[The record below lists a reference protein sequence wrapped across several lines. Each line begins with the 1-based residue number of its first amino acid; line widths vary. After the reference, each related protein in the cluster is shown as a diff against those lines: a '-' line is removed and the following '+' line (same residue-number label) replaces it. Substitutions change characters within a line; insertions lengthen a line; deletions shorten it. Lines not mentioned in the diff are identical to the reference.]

1 MIVLVCFISSQNNIV
16 KTIESRR
23 EQLIPQDLF
32 KKKKGPD
39 YPVHFKISVFN
50 PQRARI
56 GFDKFLLHAAKSVDA
71 VILLV
76 EHQHSHLARS
86 VENAVFA
93 ATFEVEYEER
103 IVNFKNFFGSYFSQL
118 FRNFFTIKTL
128 MGDAEK
134 EQAMMLPLR
143 NFDAPELREM
153 ARLVREE
160 SRSNTFVIA
169 LEAQLARILKR
180 RLPRNRSNCKT
191 KYFIDDQGMHFV
203 YGNEK
208 HARYDTGA
216 PHVAAC
222 EINGLFRFGKSID
235 TSRHYNAS
243 FGDGD
248 DTYISGDFPDCH
260 GSTKTIPKTPNQTHV
275 NMFAND
281 FC

>member
-1 MIVLVCFISSQNNIV
+1 MKVLVCLISSQDNIV
-16 KTIESRR
+16 ETIEKQRDR
-23 EQLIPQDLF
+23 LIPQDLF

-50 PQRARI
+50 PLREGQ
-56 GFDKFLLHAAKSVDA
+56 GFDKFLLRAAKGMDA
-71 VILLV
+71 VMLLI
-76 EHQHSHLARS
+76 ENQHYHFVGA
-86 VENAVFA
+86 VANAVFA
-93 ATFEVEYEER
+93 ATFETQEER
-103 IVNFKNFFGSYFSQL
+103 IDNFKNFFGSYFSQL
-118 FRNFFTIKTL
+118 FRHFFAIKNF

-143 NFDAPELREM
+143 NFDAQELIEM

-160 SRSNTFVIA
+160 SRSPTFISD
-169 LEAQLARILKR
+169 LDTQLSAIIKR
-180 RLPRNRSNCKT
+180 RVPRKRSDHKT
-191 KYFIDDQGMHFV
+191 KYFIDDKGMHFV

-208 HARYDTGA
+208 HARYDTGN
-216 PHVAAC
+216 PHVPAC
-222 EINGLFRFGKSID
+222 EINGLFRFGKCID

-260 GSTKTIPKTPNQTHV
+260 GAIKTIPKSPSRTHA

>member
-1 MIVLVCFISSQNNIV
+1 MIVLVCFISSKININ
-16 KTIESRR
+16 KIIESRR
-23 EQLIPQDLF
+23 DWLIPKDLF
-32 KKKKGPD
+32 KKKNGPD
-39 YPVHFKISVFN
+39 YPVHFKVSVFN
-50 PQRARI
+50 PQREMI
-56 GFDKFLLHAAKSVDA
+56 GFDKFLLQKVKRVDA

-76 EHQHSHLARS
+76 EHQHSHLVGS
-86 VENAVFA
+86 VANAVFA
-93 ATFEVEYEER
+93 ATFEAGHGR
-103 IVNFKNFFGSYFSQL
+103 IDNFKNFFGSYFSPL
-118 FRNFFTIKTL
+118 FRHFFTIKTL

-134 EQAMMLPLR
+134 EQAMMLPIR

-160 SRSNTFVIA
+160 SRSNTFIVDF
-169 LEAQLARILKR
+169 EAQLARILKR
-180 RLPRNRSNCKT
+180 RRPRKKSNCKT
-191 KYFIDDQGMHFV
+191 KYFIDDKGMHFV

-222 EINGLFRFGKSID
+222 EINGLFRFGKGID

-248 DTYISGDFPDCH
+248 DTSISGVFPDCH
-260 GSTKTIPKTPNQTHV
+260 GSTKTIPETPNQTHV

>member
-1 MIVLVCFISSQNNIV
+1 MKVLVCFISSQNNIV
-16 KTIESRR
+16 ETIEKHRDR
-23 EQLIPQDLF
+23 LIPQDLF
-32 KKKKGPD
+32 KKKNGPD

-50 PQRARI
+50 PHREHI
-56 GFDKFLLHAAKSVDA
+56 VFDKFLLSNAKGMDA
-71 VILLV
+71 VILLA
-76 EHQHSHLARS
+76 ENLHSSLAGP
-86 VENAVFA
+86 VANAVFA
-93 ATFEVEYEER
+93 ATFETHGK
-103 IVNFKNFFGSYFSQL
+103 IDNFKNFFGSYFSQL
-118 FRNFFTIKTL
+118 FRHFFFIKTL
-128 MGDAEK
+128 MGDSDK

-143 NFDAPELREM
+143 NFDAPELQEM

-160 SRSNTFVIA
+160 NRSATFVSD
-169 LEAQLARILKR
+169 LEARLADIAKR
-180 RLPRNRSNCKT
+180 RLQRKRSDHKT
-191 KYFIDDQGMHFV
+191 KYFIDDKGMHFV

-208 HARYDTGA
+208 HARYETGK

-248 DTYISGDFPDCH
+248 DTSISGNFPDCH
-260 GSTKTIPKTPNQTHV
+260 GTTKTIPKTPNQTHV

>member
-1 MIVLVCFISSQNNIV
+1 MKVLVCLISSQDNIV
-16 KTIESRR
+16 ETIEKQRDR
-23 EQLIPQDLF
+23 LIPQDLF

-50 PQRARI
+50 PLREGQ
-56 GFDKFLLHAAKSVDA
+56 GFDKFLLRAVKGMDA

-76 EHQHSHLARS
+76 ENQHANLLGA
-86 VENAVFA
+86 VANAVFG
-93 ATFEVEYEER
+93 ATFETQEER
-103 IVNFKNFFGSYFSQL
+103 IDNFKNFFGSYFSQL
-118 FRNFFTIKTL
+118 FRHFFAIKNL
-128 MGDAEK
+128 MGEAEK

-143 NFDAPELREM
+143 NFEAQELLEM

-160 SRSNTFVIA
+160 SRSSTFVSD
-169 LEAQLARILKR
+169 LEAQLAAILKR
-180 RLPRNRSNCKT
+180 RLPRKRSDRNT
-191 KYFIDDQGMHFV
+191 KYFIDDKGMHFV

-208 HARYDTGA
+208 HARYDTGN

-248 DTYISGDFPDCH
+248 DTNISGDFPDCH
-260 GSTKTIPKTPNQTHV
+260 GAKKNVPKSLSRTHV

>member
-1 MIVLVCFISSQNNIV
+1 MKVLVCLISSQDNIV
-16 KTIESRR
+16 ETIERLR
-23 EQLIPQDLF
+23 ERLIPQDLF

-50 PQRARI
+50 PLKKGQD
-56 GFDKFLLHAAKSVDA
+56 FDKFLLHAVKGMDA
-71 VILLV
+71 VIVLV
-76 EHQHSHLARS
+76 ENCHANLLGA
-86 VENAVFA
+86 VANAVFG
-93 ATFEVEYEER
+93 ATFETHHER
-103 IVNFKNFFGSYFSQL
+103 ISNFNNFFKSYFSKL
-118 FRNFFTIKTL
+118 FWNFFQIKNL
-128 MGDAEK
+128 MGKAEN

-143 NFDAPELREM
+143 NFQAKDLVEM

-160 SRSNTFVIA
+160 SRSPTFVSDMK
-169 LEAQLARILKR
+169 AQLAAILKR
-180 RLPRNRSNCKT
+180 RLRRKRSDRNT
-191 KYFIDDQGMHFV
+191 KYFIDDKGMHFV

-208 HARYDTGA
+208 HARYDTGN

-248 DTYISGDFPDCH
+248 DTNISGDFPDCH
-260 GSTKTIPKTPNQTHV
+260 DGIKTVPKSPSLTHV
-275 NMFAND
+275 NMFSND

>member
-1 MIVLVCFISSQNNIV
+1 MKVLVCLISSQDNIV
-16 KTIESRR
+16 ETIEKQRDK
-23 EQLIPQDLF
+23 LIPQDLF

-50 PQRARI
+50 PLREGHA
-56 GFDKFLLHAAKSVDA
+56 FDKFLLRAVKGMDA
-71 VILLV
+71 VILLI
-76 EHQHSHLARS
+76 ENQHSHLVGK

-93 ATFEVEYEER
+93 TTFETQEER
-103 IVNFKNFFGSYFSQL
+103 IENFKNFFGSYFSQL
-118 FRNFFTIKTL
+118 FRHFFAIKNL

-143 NFDAPELREM
+143 NFDAHELREM
-153 ARLVREE
+153 ARFVREE
-160 SRSNTFVIA
+160 NRSATFVSD
-169 LEAQLARILKR
+169 LEVKLAAVIKR
-180 RLPRNRSNCKT
+180 RVPRKRSDYKT
-191 KYFIDDQGMHFV
+191 KYFIDDKGMHFV

-208 HARYDTGA
+208 HARYDTGN

-248 DTYISGDFPDCH
+248 DTNISGDFPDCH
-260 GSTKTIPKTPNQTHV
+260 GAIKTIPKSPSRTHA